1 MYSTNGEYRQ
11 GDILKCN
18 IGLNCLQYS
27 SIFSSHKLLSL
38 LTNDARA
45 SLERI
50 WMMVIL
56 LTKIWHDNFLSDDE
70 SREMWFQ
77 VIKHYLELGIDV
89 DAEDENGYTAL
100 TMSLQHYEMLELLIS
115 YGADVN
121 QVTSFGSSALMEAFT
136 DVMESDTRSCVQ
148 LLLENGA
155 DPYALNEFGH
165 NALVCAME
173 NLEPNIS
180 DVRLLLEY
188 HGDLDGLYRYLS
200 SQGLLHDL
208 PNSLLYI
215 AYDFYNFEVAEL
227 CLQYGLDMTK
237 QNWLLDTAHLPMGL
251 TENDDLYKKLL
262 HLYQNPLD
270 LSVLA
275 RNKVRRSLGRRN
287 ISKTVAQL
295 GLPKHLEDFVSCKW

>member
-56 LTKIWHDNFLSDDE
+56 LTKIWPDNFLSDDE

-77 VIKHYLELGIDV
+77 VIKHYLELGINV

-100 TMSLQHYEMLELLIS
+100 TYGLPHYEILELLIS

-121 QVTSFGSSALMEAFT
+121 HVSCIGYSALMEAFT
-136 DVMESDTRSCVQ
+136 DGMESGTRSCVQ

-155 DPYALNEFGH
+155 NPYALCKYGY

-173 NLEPNIS
+173 SLEHNIS
-180 DVRLLLEY
+180 DVRLLFEY
-188 HGDLDGLYRYLS
+188 HGDLDGLYLS
-200 SQGLLHDL
+200 PCSQPHDL
-208 PNSLLYI
+208 PKSLLYI
-215 AYDFYNFEVAEL
+215 AYDFMNFEVA
-227 CLQYGLDMTK
+227 
-237 QNWLLDTAHLPMGL
+237 
-251 TENDDLYKKLL
+251 
-262 HLYQNPLD
+262 
-270 LSVLA
+270 
-275 RNKVRRSLGRRN
+275 
-287 ISKTVAQL
+287 
-295 GLPKHLEDFVSCKW
+295 

>member
-1 MYSTNGEYRQ
+1 MKLFPVFFN
-11 GDILKCN
+11 L
-18 IGLNCLQYS
+18 LQPYD
-27 SIFSSHKLLSL
+27 KLLSL

-89 DAEDENGYTAL
+89 DAEDKNGYTAL
-100 TMSLQHYEMLELLIS
+100 ILSLPHYEILELLIS

-121 QVTSFGSSALMEAFT
+121 HVTCIGYSALMEAFT
-136 DVMESDTRSCVQ
+136 DGMESGTRSCVQ
-148 LLLENGA
+148 LLLEYGA
-155 DPYALNEFGH
+155 DPHALNDFGH

-173 NLEPNIS
+173 NLEANIS

-188 HGDLDGLYRYLS
+188 HGDLDGLYRYPSL
-200 SQGLLHDL
+200 QFPPHDL
-208 PNSLLYI
+208 PKSLLYI
-215 AYDFYNFEVAEL
+215 AYDFMNFEVAEL

-237 QNWLLDTAHLPMGL
+237 QNWLLDTSCLPMGL
-251 TENDDLYKKLL
+251 
-262 HLYQNPLD
+262 
-270 LSVLA
+270 
-275 RNKVRRSLGRRN
+275 
-287 ISKTVAQL
+287 
-295 GLPKHLEDFVSCKW
+295 